1 VVEVKKEN
9 FGEGIK
15 IGKGENKEK
24 GFKGFEGMEK
34 EKRLRIMGKPLENE
48 RLRGLRARKDG
59 VNMYG
64 GER

>member
-1 VVEVKKEN
+1 VVELKKAK

-34 EKRLRIMGKPLENE
+34 EKKIENN
-48 RLRGLRARKDG
+48 G
-59 VNMYG
+59 
-64 GER
+64 